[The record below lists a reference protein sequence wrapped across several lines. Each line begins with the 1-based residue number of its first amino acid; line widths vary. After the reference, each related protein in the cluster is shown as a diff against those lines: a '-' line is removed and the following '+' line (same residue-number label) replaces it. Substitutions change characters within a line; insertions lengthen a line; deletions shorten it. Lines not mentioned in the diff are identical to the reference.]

1 MGAARVT
8 SALRHA
14 PRRLRPVGP
23 DIAWAVFVGL
33 NLAAMRLLPAWQTVP
48 FLVIWV
54 SLTVI
59 YGFRLWRLQPTILT
73 WAAVTLAT
81 GGIIGVQ
88 VLKGQQDADYLAE
101 VPLIALMFLVMVWH
115 GRRRLAATQE
125 RLTAME
131 EVQRISQENL
141 RLLEQQRQFLQ
152 DASHELGTPITVA
165 LGHAE
170 LIAQSATDSEVAAD
184 ARVVTGELARL
195 RRLTNRLLLLASAGT
210 PGFLQVAPVTT
221 DSLVLDALERW
232 GHVPRHWRLG
242 EVTEATVHGDDDRL
256 IVALDALL
264 ENAVAHTEPGDRIE
278 VSVRLD
284 DGQAVIAVTDSGC
297 GIPPTDLD
305 RIFGRF
311 TRAEPY
317 RSRKAGGFGLGL
329 PIVQAIAEAH
339 HGSVRVHSAS
349 GHGATFELVIPAVP
363 ELTPLRLL
371 PGLAIEKLQAGP
383 GTTPYD
389 MAERTRHQPRHR
401 RSAGYRVEATG
412 DLPMLRYVRA
422 VHPGPGTPRRPHS
435 LTPARRKREAPGRC
449 RTRSSCWPPTT
460 RSSTR
465 APTRYGPVG
474 DIARISHMSL

>member
-1 MGAARVT
+1 MGAAGGT
-8 SALRHA
+8 SALRHGL
-14 PRRLRPVGP
+14 RRIRPVAP

-170 LIAQSATDSEVAAD
+170 LIAQAATDIEVAAD

-210 PGFLQVAPVTT
+210 PGFLQVAPVAT

-242 EVTEATVHGDDDRL
+242 EVTEATVHGDHDRL

-264 ENAVAHTEPGDRIE
+264 ENATAHTEPGDRIE

-297 GIPPTDLD
+297 GIPPTDLG

-311 TRAEPY
+311 ARAEPY
-317 RSRKAGGFGLGL
+317 RSREAGGFGLGL
-329 PIVQAIAEAH
+329 PIVQAIATAH

-363 ELTPLRLL
+363 ALTPRLSSSPPTHRAGGRSLFRHDLAFPGGELAARPERAAGMTADRRQRAPSRQARGLSASSGTDLALITPNDVASGGVTAFRVQSARTRIRL
-371 PGLAIEKLQAGP
+371 P
-383 GTTPYD
+383 D
-389 MAERTRHQPRHR
+389 MADR
-401 RSAGYRVEATG
+401 
-412 DLPMLRYVRA
+412 
-422 VHPGPGTPRRPHS
+422 
-435 LTPARRKREAPGRC
+435 
-449 RTRSSCWPPTT
+449 W
-460 RSSTR
+460 
-465 APTRYGPVG
+465 
-474 DIARISHMSL
+474 

>member
-1 MGAARVT
+1 VRTQDLVRRHQPPAPVPDAGSPRDRATGAGPVPRGG
-8 SALRHA
+8 L
-14 PRRLRPVGP
+14 RRLRPVAP
-23 DIAWAVFVGL
+23 DIAWAAFAGL
-33 NLAAMRLLPAWQTVP
+33 NLAAMRLFPAWQTVP
-48 FLVIWV
+48 FLAIWV

-131 EVQRISQENL
+131 QVQRVSQENL
-141 RLLEQQRQFLQ
+141 RLLERQRQFLV

-170 LIAQSATDSEVAAD
+170 LIEQTATDQGVAAD

-210 PGFLQVAPVTT
+210 PGFLQVAP
-221 DSLVLDALERW
+221 
-232 GHVPRHWRLG
+232 HWRLG
-242 EVTEATVHGDDDRL
+242 EAAEATVSGDADRL
-256 IVALDALL
+256 VVALDALL

-278 VSVRLD
+278 VSVRLED
-284 DGQAVIAVTDSGC
+284 SNAVIAVADSGC
-297 GIPPTDLD
+297 GIPADDLD
-305 RIFGRF
+305 HIFGRF

-317 RSRKAGGFGLGL
+317 LSREAGGFGLGL

-339 HGSVRVHSAS
+339 HGSVRVRSTS
-349 GHGATFELVIPAVP
+349 GQGATFEMVIPAV
-363 ELTPLRLL
+363 
-371 PGLAIEKLQAGP
+371 AG
-383 GTTPYD
+383 
-389 MAERTRHQPRHR
+389 
-401 RSAGYRVEATG
+401 
-412 DLPMLRYVRA
+412 
-422 VHPGPGTPRRPHS
+422 
-435 LTPARRKREAPGRC
+435 
-449 RTRSSCWPPTT
+449 
-460 RSSTR
+460 
-465 APTRYGPVG
+465 
-474 DIARISHMSL
+474 